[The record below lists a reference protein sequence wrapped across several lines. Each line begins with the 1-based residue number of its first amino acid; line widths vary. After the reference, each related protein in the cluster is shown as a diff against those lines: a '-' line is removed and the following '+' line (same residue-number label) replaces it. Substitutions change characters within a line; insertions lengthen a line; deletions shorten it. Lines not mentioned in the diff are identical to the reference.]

1 MHSPATYFTLLVFF
15 LALAIFF
22 SASET
27 ALTTVSRLRLKFLA
41 ETGDRRAEF
50 IKRIMANPDRLLGV
64 ILFGNTLANV
74 AAATLV
80 TYIAATYAPPGK
92 FQAIALASS
101 VILTIVILIFC
112 ELTPKIIAV
121 SRPEET
127 ARKLVWPLQI
137 FIWILSPIAALVA
150 FIANRLARLVG
161 FSTVASPFAH
171 VLSEDEIRSIIASSP
186 GAVMAEDRK
195 ELLHNIFEIGD
206 TQVREIM
213 ISRTDVTAV
222 DIDDPIPEVLSI
234 FKKTNYSRIPVYRQS
249 FDNVVGILYVKDLLQ
264 HMQRPGEI
272 NLQVLLRPVHFVPD
286 TARLEPVLRQMQSMH
301 LHMAIVV
308 DEFGGVDGIITLEDL
323 LEEIVGEIRDEHDTE
338 AEPIHELGPNIYSVA
353 GNLPV
358 RDFNRFLVSIGDCP
372 QLKTASVMI
381 PESRE
386 YTTLA
391 GFLQTRTERLL
402 HIGESVRYQDLEFF
416 IDKVDG
422 MKILLVHVKMPA
434 AKASKSASNAI

>member
-1 MHSPATYFTLLVFF
+1 
-15 LALAIFF
+15 
-22 SASET
+22 
-27 ALTTVSRLRLKFLA
+27 
-41 ETGDRRAEF
+41 
-50 IKRIMANPDRLLGV
+50 
-64 ILFGNTLANV
+64 
-74 AAATLV
+74 
-80 TYIAATYAPPGK
+80 
-92 FQAIALASS
+92 
-101 VILTIVILIFC
+101 
-112 ELTPKIIAV
+112 
-121 SRPEET
+121 
-127 ARKLVWPLQI
+127 
-137 FIWILSPIAALVA
+137 
-150 FIANRLARLVG
+150 
-161 FSTVASPFAH
+161 
-171 VLSEDEIRSIIASSP
+171 
-186 GAVMAEDRK
+186 
-195 ELLHNIFEIGD
+195 
-206 TQVREIM
+206 
-213 ISRTDVTAV
+213 
-222 DIDDPIPEVLSI
+222 
-234 FKKTNYSRIPVYRQS
+234 
-249 FDNVVGILYVKDLLQ
+249 
-264 HMQRPGEI
+264 
-272 NLQVLLRPVHFVPD
+272 
-286 TARLEPVLRQMQSMH
+286 MH